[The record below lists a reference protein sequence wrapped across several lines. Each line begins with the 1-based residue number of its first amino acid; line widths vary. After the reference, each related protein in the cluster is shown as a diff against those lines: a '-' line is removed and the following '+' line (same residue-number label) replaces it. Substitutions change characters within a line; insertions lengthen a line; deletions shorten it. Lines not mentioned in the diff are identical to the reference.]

1 MKFCDLLDM
10 QKKQRS
16 QLLLVNDKALI
27 IKTTI
32 ILMKFNRNNVGI
44 EDNFQVS
51 SFSAF
56 RLNNRMS
63 MNMCD
68 TTVKIQSILP
78 HECEKWYN

>member
-1 MKFCDLLDM
+1 M
-10 QKKQRS
+10 
-16 QLLLVNDKALI
+16 NDKALL

-68 TTVKIQSILP
+68 TTVKIQSICLFP
-78 HECEKWYN
+78 RHDITRGDPSSSWFEI